1 MGETSIR
8 LDWQDEQLLATLEL
22 IPQRMARAAEAAM
35 RYHAPRALAYARQNA
50 PWTDRTAN
58 ARNGLFVTVA
68 RDGAT
73 GYVMTLGHGV
83 PYGIWLEVRF
93 SGRFAIIR
101 PTIAHEA
108 PEVFDTFRQLVKA
121 ELRMVG

>member
-1 MGETSIR
+1 MGSTSIR
-8 LDWQDEQLLATLEL
+8 LDWDDHELLRTLDL
-22 IPQRMARAAEAAM
+22 IPRRIERAAEAAQ
-35 RYHAPRALAYARQNA
+35 RYHAPKALAYARQNA

-58 ARNGLFVTVA
+58 ARNGLFTTVN
-68 RDGAT
+68 RDGTAW
-73 GYVMTLGHGV
+73 VMTLGHSV

-108 PEVFDTFRQLVKA
+108 PDVFDTFRKLVKA
-121 ELRMVG
+121 ELRMAG

>member
-1 MGETSIR
+1 MAETTIR
-8 LDWQDEQLLATLEL
+8 LDWRDEELLRTLAG
-22 IPQRMARAAEAAM
+22 IPARVNRAAEAALK
-35 RYHAPRALAYARQNA
+35 YHAPRALAYARQNA

-58 ARNGLFVTVA
+58 ARNGLFTTV
-68 RDGAT
+68 RKDGAT
-73 GYVMTLGHGV
+73 GYVMTLGHSV

-108 PEVFDTFRQLVKA
+108 PEVFETFRQLVKA
-121 ELRMVG
+121 ELGMN